1 MMENDVQTL
10 NLLDLF
16 MQGGW
21 YIMMPLT
28 FLLAVAIF
36 ITIERFL
43 TIGAATKGTTAFMQK
58 MENFLRDNNI
68 EAAKN
73 FCVQYNTPYSRM
85 VEKALEKIKLPIK
98 EITLTLENAGKM
110 EIYNLEDR
118 LSLLATISGVAP
130 MIGFLG
136 TTIGMIF
143 TFHQMSLAG
152 VEIQALSGGIMQAM
166 VTTVGGLI
174 VGIYAYIVYNLLV
187 NKITKVVYK
196 MEEISLLFVET
207 LEANRT

>member
-136 TTIGMIF
+136 TTIGMIL